1 MSDFFKFDGKFFKYG
16 TLLGDLMILTLLWT
30 LTSLPLITL
39 GASTT
44 AMYYVTTRQLS
55 NREGYV
61 SRDYFRS
68 FKENFLQATGV
79 TILFAVIFAVLR
91 INLYILPGN
100 SPIFPIQFVL
110 IAVAVAMLVF
120 VFPVLS
126 RFKLNFF
133 ELLRTSFFLAIRHFP
148 TTITCLVLLFAA
160 YLLVLR
166 WPIAFIVCAG
176 VYGSLTS
183 LMFMRIFKKYVPQ
196 MDTDEFDELKR
207 NGESDEQTEQIGAG
221 EE

>member
-1 MSDFFKFDGKFFKYG
+1 MNNFFRFDGKFYKFG

-68 FKENFLQATGV
+68 FKENFIQATGV
-79 TILFAVIFAVLR
+79 TLLFALVFIILR

-100 SPIFPIQFVL
+100 SPLFPMQFVL
-110 IAVAVAMLVF
+110 IAVATAVLVF

-126 RFKLNFF
+126 RFKLKFF

-148 TTITCLVLLFAA
+148 TTITCLVLLAAA
-160 YLLVLR
+160 YLLVMR
-166 WPIAFIVCAG
+166 WPIIFVVCAG
-176 VYGSLTS
+176 VYGILTS
-183 LMFMRIFKKYVPQ
+183 LMFMRIFKKYLPE
-196 MDTDEFDELKR
+196 MDTDEYDEKKHKELLE
-207 NGESDEQTEQIGAG
+207 NNSTDENKN
-221 EE
+221 